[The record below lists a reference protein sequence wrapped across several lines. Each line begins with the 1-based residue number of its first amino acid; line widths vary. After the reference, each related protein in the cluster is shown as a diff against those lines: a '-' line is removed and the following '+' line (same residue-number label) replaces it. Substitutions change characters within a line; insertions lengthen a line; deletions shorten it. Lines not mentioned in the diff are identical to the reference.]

1 MQRKLKLA
9 KMILME
15 AEGVETAT
23 EFNAKLNLAEELHK
37 DAVELAKLIEQEEEN
52 KEAV

>member
-9 KMILME
+9 KLILIE
-15 AEGVETAT
+15 AEGLEEAK
-23 EFNAKLNLAEELHK
+23 EISSKLNLAEELHK
-37 DAVELAKLIEQEEEN
+37 DAVELAKLIQQEEEN

>member
-15 AEGVETAT
+15 AEALEETKDI
-23 EFNAKLNLAEELHK
+23 NAQLNLAEELHK
-37 DAVELAKLIEQEEEN
+37 DAVELAKLIEEEN